1 LFLLKRGKRD
11 DAAICYASL
20 MNYGKYAVGHLARQA
35 SNDNSRPRTR
45 ADEQFIMIKIALGA
59 SLLFIA
65 IMWLAGG

>member
-1 LFLLKRGKRD
+1 MRLEAD
-11 DAAICYASL
+11 
-20 MNYGKYAVGHLARQA
+20 
-35 SNDNSRPRTR
+35 NDNRRGRTR